1 MSYTFTSQVKNRDNN
16 EDFLDIHFKDRVDE
30 LFKQTKNILM
40 VGWRHDSDKTFV
52 DYLVSQNKEVTIVE
66 IYEKSGKYFGKIT
79 QLYDVASQNK
89 KCDKCEG
96 ENKNKPIIGLVI
108 IKNMIKDG
116 VVFSGGT
123 ITDPSNGKVYSCK
136 FENIKNDKIT
146 VRGFIGFS
154 LFGRSQTWIRL

>member
-1 MSYTFTSQVKNRDNN
+1 MKTSIYLFLIFTQLSYCQNIIGKWKTIDDN
-16 EDFLDIHFKDRVDE
+16 
-30 LFKQTKNILM
+30 T
-40 VGWRHDSDKTFV
+40 G
-52 DYLVSQNKEVTIVE
+52 KEKSIVE
-66 IYEKSGKYFGKIT
+66 IYEKAGKYFGKIT

>member
-1 MSYTFTSQVKNRDNN
+1 MKTSIFLFLIFTQLSYCQ
-16 EDFLDIHFKDRVDE
+16 
-30 LFKQTKNILM
+30 NII
-40 VGWRHDSDKTFV
+40 GKWKTIDDSTG
-52 DYLVSQNKEVTIVE
+52 KEKSIVE
-66 IYEKSGKYFGKIT
+66 IYEKSEKYFGKIT
-79 QLYDVASQNK
+79 HLYDTASQNK

-96 ENKNKPIIGLVI
+96 ENKNKIIIGLVI

-116 VVFSGGT
+116 AGFSGGT

-136 FENIKNDKIT
+136 FEDISNNKIT

>member
-1 MSYTFTSQVKNRDNN
+1 MKTSIYLFLIFTQLSYCQ
-16 EDFLDIHFKDRVDE
+16 
-30 LFKQTKNILM
+30 NII
-40 VGWRHDSDKTFV
+40 GKWKTIDDSTG
-52 DYLVSQNKEVTIVE
+52 KEKSIVE

>member
-1 MSYTFTSQVKNRDNN
+1 MKTSIYLFLIFTQLSYCQNIIGKWKTIDDN
-16 EDFLDIHFKDRVDE
+16 
-30 LFKQTKNILM
+30 T
-40 VGWRHDSDKTFV
+40 G
-52 DYLVSQNKEVTIVE
+52 KEKSIVE
-66 IYEKSGKYFGKIT
+66 IYEKAGKYFGKIT

-116 VVFSGGT
+116 VVFLGGT

>member
-1 MSYTFTSQVKNRDNN
+1 MKTSIYLFLIFTQLSYCQ
-16 EDFLDIHFKDRVDE
+16 
-30 LFKQTKNILM
+30 NII
-40 VGWRHDSDKTFV
+40 GKWKTIDDSTG
-52 DYLVSQNKEVTIVE
+52 KEKSIVE
-66 IYEKSGKYFGKIT
+66 IYEKAGKYFGKIT

>member
-1 MSYTFTSQVKNRDNN
+1 MKTSIYLFLIFTQLSYCQ
-16 EDFLDIHFKDRVDE
+16 
-30 LFKQTKNILM
+30 NII
-40 VGWRHDSDKTFV
+40 GKWKTIDDSTG
-52 DYLVSQNKEVTIVE
+52 KEKSIVE

-116 VVFSGGT
+116 VVFSGCT

>member
-1 MSYTFTSQVKNRDNN
+1 MKTSIYLFLIFTQLSYCQ
-16 EDFLDIHFKDRVDE
+16 
-30 LFKQTKNILM
+30 NII
-40 VGWRHDSDKTFV
+40 GKWKTIDDSTG
-52 DYLVSQNKEVTIVE
+52 KEKSIVE
-66 IYEKSGKYFGKIT
+66 IYEKAGKYFGKIT

-108 IKNMIKDG
+108 IKNMIIDG

-136 FENIKNDKIT
+136 FENIKNDKTT

>member
-1 MSYTFTSQVKNRDNN
+1 MKTSIYLFLIFTQLSYCQSIIGKWKTID
-16 EDFLDIHFKDRVDE
+16 
-30 LFKQTKNILM
+30 
-40 VGWRHDSDKTFV
+40 DSTG
-52 DYLVSQNKEVTIVE
+52 KEKSIVE

-79 QLYDVASQNK
+79 HLYDVASQNK

>member
-1 MSYTFTSQVKNRDNN
+1 MKTSIYLFLIFTQLSYCQNIIGKWKTIDDN
-16 EDFLDIHFKDRVDE
+16 
-30 LFKQTKNILM
+30 T
-40 VGWRHDSDKTFV
+40 G
-52 DYLVSQNKEVTIVE
+52 KEKSIVE

>member
-1 MSYTFTSQVKNRDNN
+1 MKTSIYLFLIFTQLSYCQ
-16 EDFLDIHFKDRVDE
+16 
-30 LFKQTKNILM
+30 NII
-40 VGWRHDSDKTFV
+40 GKWKTIDDSTR
-52 DYLVSQNKEVTIVE
+52 KEKSIVE
-66 IYEKSGKYFGKIT
+66 IYEKAGKYFGKIT

>member
-1 MSYTFTSQVKNRDNN
+1 MKTSIYLFLIFTQLSYCQ
-16 EDFLDIHFKDRVDE
+16 
-30 LFKQTKNILM
+30 NII
-40 VGWRHDSDKTFV
+40 GKWKTI
-52 DYLVSQNKEVTIVE
+52 DDTTGKEKSIVE
-66 IYEKSGKYFGKIT
+66 IYEKAGKYFGKIT

>member
-1 MSYTFTSQVKNRDNN
+1 MKTSIYLFLIFTQLSYCQ
-16 EDFLDIHFKDRVDE
+16 
-30 LFKQTKNILM
+30 NII
-40 VGWRHDSDKTFV
+40 GKWKTIDDSTR
-52 DYLVSQNKEVTIVE
+52 KEKSIVE

>member
-1 MSYTFTSQVKNRDNN
+1 MKTSIYLFLIFTQLSYCQNIIGKWKTIDDN
-16 EDFLDIHFKDRVDE
+16 
-30 LFKQTKNILM
+30 T
-40 VGWRHDSDKTFV
+40 G
-52 DYLVSQNKEVTIVE
+52 KEKSIVE

-108 IKNMIKDG
+108 IKNMIKEG

>member
-1 MSYTFTSQVKNRDNN
+1 MKTSIYLFLIFTQLSYCQ
-16 EDFLDIHFKDRVDE
+16 
-30 LFKQTKNILM
+30 NII
-40 VGWRHDSDKTFV
+40 GKWKTIDDSTG
-52 DYLVSQNKEVTIVE
+52 KEKSRVE

>member
-1 MSYTFTSQVKNRDNN
+1 MKTSIYLFLIFTQLSYCQ
-16 EDFLDIHFKDRVDE
+16 
-30 LFKQTKNILM
+30 NII
-40 VGWRHDSDKTFV
+40 GKWKTI
-52 DYLVSQNKEVTIVE
+52 DDTTGKEKSIVE

>member
-1 MSYTFTSQVKNRDNN
+1 MKTSIYLFLIFTQLSYCQ
-16 EDFLDIHFKDRVDE
+16 
-30 LFKQTKNILM
+30 NII
-40 VGWRHDSDKTFV
+40 GKWKTIDDSTG
-52 DYLVSQNKEVTIVE
+52 KEKSIVE

-123 ITDPSNGKVYSCK
+123 ITDPSKGKVYSCK

>member
-1 MSYTFTSQVKNRDNN
+1 MKTSIYLFLIFTQLSYCQ
-16 EDFLDIHFKDRVDE
+16 
-30 LFKQTKNILM
+30 NII
-40 VGWRHDSDKTFV
+40 GKWKTIDDSTG
-52 DYLVSQNKEVTIVE
+52 KEKSIVE

-123 ITDPSNGKVYSCK
+123 ITDPSNGKVNSCK